1 MSPGKISK
9 DIFNP
14 TYRCAV
20 VTVELSLRQLSIRRV
35 VDRAEP
41 RGVLNQALVSD
52 DQRLRQLYVGVVRRV
67 LSFYILLATVL

>member
-9 DIFNP
+9 DIFNL